1 MSSVRADGPEPPSGE
16 RTAGCG
22 LALIHGGWHTAA
34 CWTPTITALGRR
46 APTLPVVPVDL
57 PGRGSAPGDLRSL
70 TLDQCVDSVID
81 QIERANLEEVVVAAH
96 SMGGLSAPQVVAR
109 LGTRRVRRL
118 VLIAAV
124 VPPEGKRMLDLIP
137 RPARWAAAWF
147 FRDGAPPRRPPR
159 RLFARW
165 WFGSDLSREQRE
177 HLYRQL
183 CPEST
188 GFFHTTVTR
197 ADLPSCVPRTWI
209 LTGNDRT
216 IGPRQQRRNMANLGR
231 IDEIV
236 HVDAGHDVMIGQ
248 PHRLAEILADQC
260 GRTPI
265 SAPSSP
271 TDPSE

>member
-1 MSSVRADGPEPPSGE
+1 MPSVRAEGSEPPSGE
-16 RTAGCG
+16 RTATCG
-22 LALIHGGWHTAA
+22 LVLIHGGWHTAA
-34 CWTPTITALGRR
+34 CWTPTVTAL
-46 APTLPVVPVDL
+46 ASDEPTLPVVAVDL
-57 PGRGSAPGDLRSL
+57 PGRGSTRVDLRSL
-70 TLDQCVDSVID
+70 TLDQGVDSVID

-109 LGTRRVRRL
+109 LGTRPVRRL

-124 VPPEGKRMLDLIP
+124 IPPEGKRMLDLIP
-137 RPARWAAAWF
+137 PPARWVAGWF

-165 WFGSDLSREQRE
+165 WFGNDLSREQNE

-183 CPEST
+183 CPEAT

-197 ADLPSCVPRTWI
+197 TDLPSRVPRTWI
-209 LTGNDRT
+209 LTGKDRT
-216 IGPRQQRRNMANLGR
+216 VGPRQQRRNMANLGR

-236 HVDAGHDVMIGQ
+236 HVDACHDVMISQ
-248 PHRLAEILADQC
+248 PHRMAQILADQC
-260 GRTPI
+260 GRTPT
-265 SAPSSP
+265 SAASSP